1 MPAVYVNAVTV
12 GKVSTK
18 PPQDPKIV
26 YCSFKFKK
34 GSDLFYSALQ
44 SLPQFC
50 YETDADWGMVYDFM
64 EAQCGELTD
73 AQWQEVEKVYNPYLN
88 DSRY

>member
-1 MPAVYVNAVTV
+1 MPVAE
-12 GKVSTK
+12 VSTK
-18 PPQDPKIV
+18 SPQGTKIV
-26 YCSFKFKK
+26 YCILMFKNET
-34 GSDLFYSALQ
+34 DLFYSALQ

-64 EAQCGELTD
+64 EAQCGKLTD
-73 AQWQEVEKVYNPYLN
+73 AQWEEVEAVYNPYLN